1 MTDDYLKR
9 VASQQANTGFNQVY
23 GSEFNQANLSGAS
36 QGLSCAA
43 KRDQSITE
51 ILTEAQRNIHTALEI
66 AKDIKVRV
74 VAPKPQPVTAQGNGN
89 ATNDRNLNDDALALR
104 ATSHA
109 LLSALEAINGA
120 L

>member
-9 VASQQANTGFNQVY
+9 VASQQANLNEGFAQRY
-23 GSEFNQANLSGAS
+23 GSEFNQANASVLGSGLANM
-36 QGLSCAA
+36 

-51 ILTEAQRNIHTALEI
+51 ILTEAQGNIHTALAI
-66 AKDIKVRV
+66 AKDIKGRV
-74 VAPKPQPVTAQGNGN
+74 TSPGSELAQSGDN
-89 ATNDRNLNDDALALR
+89 TTTTLKDDALTLR